1 MCRDSRNFKKIRLVN
16 VIMPKNSKINRDQ
29 WKRLFSH
36 ITAAVMLAVFAGA
49 FGFVWYTFYAD
60 IIMLP
65 FYRRGNWV
73 IISIYII
80 LMLLFSNVFGG
91 LRTGYL
97 KRTDTFYSQT
107 LSMICVNI
115 VTYFQ
120 ISLIARDFTAVLPM
134 FMLTIADI
142 AVLPVWIIAT
152 NKLYFS
158 LFPPRRLVIIYG
170 EKAAAELVSKMSR
183 RVDKYMI
190 CESVSADHS
199 FSEMKD
205 AVDKYEGV
213 ILCDMPGQIRND
225 ILKYCFAQ
233 KKRVYVAPKISDI
246 IIRGAEEIR
255 LFDTPLLLCRNGGL
269 SPEQRFIKRLFDLL
283 FGIIAGLFFLPI
295 GIVIAVLIKAEDGG
309 AVFYKQKRLTLDDKV
324 FYVYKFRSMIPHAE
338 QHGAQLAT
346 EDDSRITKVGKIL
359 RKCRLD
365 EIPQII
371 NILKGDMSVVG
382 PRPERPELAKQYEKE
397 MPEFDFRL
405 RVKAGLTGYAQVT
418 GLYDTA
424 PLDKLKMDMMYIEQ
438 YSLLLDLRIIMMT
451 IKTMIFPGES
461 NEEAKLHEQ
470 QEADSMVNHD
480 SDERQG

>member
-1 MCRDSRNFKKIRLVN
+1 
-16 VIMPKNSKINRDQ
+16 MPKNSKINRDQ

-36 ITAAVMLAVFAGA
+36 VTAAVMLAIFAAA
-49 FGFVWYTFYAD
+49 FGIVWYECYSER
-60 IIMLP
+60 ILLP

-73 IISIYII
+73 LIIIYVI

-97 KRTDTFYSQT
+97 RRTDTFYSQT

-120 ISLIARDFTAVLPM
+120 ISLIARDFTAPLPM
-134 FMLTIADI
+134 LLLTIADI
-142 AVLPVWIIAT
+142 AVLPVWIIVT

-158 LFPPRRLVIIYG
+158 MFPPRRLVIIYG
-170 EKAAAELVSKMSR
+170 DRTAAELVAKMSR

-199 FSEMKD
+199 FSEMQE

-269 SPEQRFIKRLFDLL
+269 SPEQRFVKRLFDLL

-309 AVFYKQKRLTLDDKV
+309 PVFYKQKRLTLDDKV
-324 FYVYKFRSMIPHAE
+324 FYVYKFRSMIQNAE

-346 EDDSRITKVGKIL
+346 EDDSRITKVGKVL

-371 NILKGDMSVVG
+371 NILGGDMSVVG
-382 PRPERPELAKQYEKE
+382 PRPERPELARQYEKE

-470 QEADSMVNHD
+470 QEAGSMVNHD
-480 SDERQG
+480 SDERQV

>member
-1 MCRDSRNFKKIRLVN
+1 
-16 VIMPKNSKINRDQ
+16 MPKNIKNNRDQ

-36 ITAAVMLAVFAGA
+36 FTAALMLTVFAGA
-49 FGFVWYTFYAD
+49 FSYVWYAYYAD

-73 IISIYII
+73 IITIYVI

-107 LSMICVNI
+107 LSMICVNV

-120 ISLIARDFTAVLPM
+120 ISLIARDFAAVLPM
-134 FMLTIADI
+134 FLLTIADI
-142 AVLPVWIIAT
+142 VILPVWIIAT

-158 LFPPRRLVIIYG
+158 LFPPRKLVIIYG
-170 EKAAAELVSKMSR
+170 ERAAAELVTKMSR

-190 CESVSADHS
+190 CESVSTDS
-199 FSEMKD
+199 SLSEMQK
-205 AVDKYEGV
+205 AVDRYEGV

-269 SPEQRFIKRLFDLL
+269 SPEQRFAKRLFDLL
-283 FGIIAGLFFLPI
+283 FGIISGVFFLPI
-295 GIVIAVLIKAEDGG
+295 GFVIAILIKIEDGG
-309 AVFYKQKRLTLDDKV
+309 PVFYKQQRLTIDDKL
-324 FYVYKFRSMIPHAE
+324 FYVYKFRSMVPHAE
-338 QHGAQLAT
+338 QNGAQLAK
-346 EDDSRITKVGKIL
+346 EDDDRITKIGRIL

-382 PRPERPELAKQYEKE
+382 PRPERPELALQYEKE

-405 RVKAGLTGYAQVT
+405 HVKAGLTGYAQVT
-418 GLYDTA
+418 GLYDTS
-424 PLDKLKMDMMYIEQ
+424 PYDKLKMDMMYIEQ

-451 IKTMIFPGES
+451 IKTIIFPGES
-461 NEEAKLHEQ
+461 NEEARLHEQ
-470 QEADSMVNHD
+470 QEADSLTNLNHD
-480 SDERQG
+480 SDERQV

>member
-1 MCRDSRNFKKIRLVN
+1 
-16 VIMPKNSKINRDQ
+16 MPKNIKNNRDQ

-36 ITAAVMLAVFAGA
+36 FTAALMLAVFAGA
-49 FGFVWYTFYAD
+49 FSYVWYAYYAD

-73 IISIYII
+73 IITIYVI

-107 LSMICVNI
+107 LSMICVNV

-120 ISLIARDFTAVLPM
+120 ISLIARDFAAVLPM
-134 FMLTIADI
+134 FLLTIADI
-142 AVLPVWIIAT
+142 VILPVWIIAT

-158 LFPPRRLVIIYG
+158 LFPPRKLVIIYG
-170 EKAAAELVSKMSR
+170 EMAAAELVTKMSR

-190 CESVSADHS
+190 CESVSTDS
-199 FSEMKD
+199 SLSEMQK
-205 AVDKYEGV
+205 AVDRYEGV

-269 SPEQRFIKRLFDLL
+269 SPEQRFAKRLFDLL
-283 FGIIAGLFFLPI
+283 FGIISGVFFLPI
-295 GIVIAVLIKAEDGG
+295 GFVIAILIKIEDGG
-309 AVFYKQKRLTLDDKV
+309 PVFYKQKRLTIDDKE
-324 FYVYKFRSMIPHAE
+324 FFVYKFRSMIPHAE
-338 QHGAQLAT
+338 QNGAQLAK
-346 EDDSRITKVGKIL
+346 EDDDRITKIGKIL

-382 PRPERPELAKQYEKE
+382 PRPERPELALQYEKE

-418 GLYDTA
+418 GLYDTS
-424 PLDKLKMDMMYIEQ
+424 PYDKLKMDMMYIEQ

-451 IKTMIFPGES
+451 IKTIIFPGES

-470 QEADSMVNHD
+470 QEADSLTNLNHD
-480 SDERQG
+480 SDERQV

>member
-1 MCRDSRNFKKIRLVN
+1 
-16 VIMPKNSKINRDQ
+16 
-29 WKRLFSH
+29 
-36 ITAAVMLAVFAGA
+36 MLAVFAGA
-49 FGFVWYTFYAD
+49 FGYVWYEYYSDT
-60 IIMLP
+60 ILLP

-73 IISIYII
+73 IITIYII

-97 KRTDTFYSQT
+97 RRTDTFYSQT

-120 ISLIARDFTAVLPM
+120 ISLIARDFTAPLPM
-134 FMLTIADI
+134 LFLTVADI

-158 LFPPRRLVIIYG
+158 MFPPRKLVIIYG
-170 EKAAAELVSKMSR
+170 ERAAAELVAKMSR

-199 FSEMKD
+199 LSEMQD
-205 AVDKYEGV
+205 AIDKYEGV

-233 KKRVYVAPKISDI
+233 KIRVYVAPKISDI

-269 SPEQRFIKRLFDLL
+269 SPEQRFMKRLFDLL
-283 FGIIAGLFFLPI
+283 FGIIAGLFFLPF
-295 GIVIAVLIKAEDGG
+295 GLVIALLIKAEDGG
-309 AVFYKQKRLTLDDKV
+309 PVFYKQQRLTLDDRV
-324 FYVYKFRSMIPHAE
+324 FSVYKFRSMIPNAE
-338 QHGAQLAT
+338 QNGAQLAT
-346 EDDSRITKVGKIL
+346 EDDSRITRVGRVL

-382 PRPERPELAKQYEKE
+382 PRPERPELAIQYEKE

-418 GLYDTA
+418 GLYDTT
-424 PLDKLKMDMMYIEQ
+424 PYDKLKMDMMYIEQ

-451 IKTMIFPGES
+451 IKTMLFPGES
-461 NEEAKLHEQ
+461 NEETKLHEQ
-470 QEADSMVNHD
+470 QKADSMTDHNN
-480 SDERQG
+480 DERQV

>member
-1 MCRDSRNFKKIRLVN
+1 MCRDSRNFKKTRLVN
-16 VIMPKNSKINRDQ
+16 VIMPKNSKKNRDQ
-29 WKRLFSH
+29 WKRLFSN
-36 ITAAVMLAVFAGA
+36 ITAAVMLTVFAGG
-49 FGFVWYTFYAD
+49 FGFVWYECYSES
-60 IIMLP
+60 ILLP

-73 IISIYII
+73 IITIYVI
-80 LMLLFSNVFGG
+80 LMMLFSNVFGG
-91 LRTGYL
+91 LKTGYL
-97 KRTDTFYSQT
+97 RRTDTFYSQT

-120 ISLIARDFTAVLPM
+120 ISLIARDFTAPLPM
-134 FMLTIADI
+134 MLLTIADI

-158 LFPPRRLVIIYG
+158 MFPPRKLVIIYG
-170 EKAAAELVSKMSR
+170 DSTAAELVSKMSR

-199 FSEMKD
+199 LSEMKE

-213 ILCDMPGQIRND
+213 ILCDMPGQLRND
-225 ILKYCFAQ
+225 ILKYCFSQ

-269 SPEQRFIKRLFDLL
+269 SPEQRFMKRLFDLL

-295 GIVIAVLIKAEDGG
+295 GIIIAILIKAEDGG
-309 AVFYKQKRLTLDDKV
+309 PVFYKQKRLTLDDKV
-324 FYVYKFRSMIPHAE
+324 FYVYKFRSMIQNAE

-359 RKCRLD
+359 RKCRFD

-382 PRPERPELAKQYEKE
+382 PRPERPELARQYEKE

-470 QEADSMVNHD
+470 QEADSMVNHG
-480 SDERQG
+480 SDERQV